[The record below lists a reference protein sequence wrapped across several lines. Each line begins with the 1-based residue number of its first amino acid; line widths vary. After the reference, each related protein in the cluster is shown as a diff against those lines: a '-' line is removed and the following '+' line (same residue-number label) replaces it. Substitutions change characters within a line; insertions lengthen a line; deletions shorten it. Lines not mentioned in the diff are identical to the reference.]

1 MTQQYLVEIIGKDK
15 TGQAFQQVQ
24 GNADRAKK
32 SILNL
37 KNAIIA
43 IGTGAVV
50 RSIINTTAR
59 FEDLRTS
66 LTSVTGSAEAGADA
80 FNFIS
85 RFATKTQFGIEDLTE
100 TFIKLEAAGI
110 RPTEKLLTTF
120 TDTAAVTTDQIG
132 SLQAIT
138 DLFARSI
145 SGGLGLEDLNRLA
158 DRGVPVFRILEEQL
172 GLTRLEVSKFGQ
184 TAEGANEIREALVRG
199 LDESFGG
206 ATAER
211 VKNLSTRI
219 SNLQIAFINAQDSLG
234 QGLNVALGDTI
245 VEITEL
251 IEKNDELIKQFGVG
265 LGDAIERSTDLAK
278 SLVTPLKTIGETT
291 GGLID
296 GFLSLPPYVQNVG
309 VIGAILGGRIGF
321 GILVSISAIAKA
333 FKDITSSVDT
343 GNKSL
348 DDLQQR
354 LSDVN
359 QELATLNGDIT
370 VEGTKRAIA
379 LETERDSLIEVI
391 KARKD
396 YIAQQDALRAGA
408 FDFEQ
413 RKLLEE
419 SLSKTLEET
428 TEKTKTNTEVNKENQ
443 KLYEEIK
450 RSLSGAIDQYRP
462 YIALQNEENEMIQ
475 MLNTARLTGLADY
488 QTIETLKTSIL
499 KDNLRKRR
507 LLEEQNINQALESI
521 KAGKSREVDFENMTA
536 EEKRGIIV
544 GSAKSIM
551 ENLGQIN
558 KKAFQAYKAYQ
569 IAEATINAYKGA
581 SNAMA
586 TYPPPLN
593 FLFAGVSLA
602 QGLAQVAAIRSQQY
616 SGRALGGRV
625 QDGSTYM
632 VGEQGPEMFVPSTSG
647 TIIPN
652 KDLGRATNVN
662 ITINANDTQGFDD
675 LLVKRRS
682 VIVNVINDALN
693 SQGKEALV

>member
-15 TGQAFQQVQ
+15 TGKAFQQVQ
-24 GNADRAKK
+24 GNADKAKQ
-32 SILNL
+32 SVLNL

-85 RFATKTQFGIEDLTE
+85 KFATKTQFGIEELTE
-100 TFIKLEAAGI
+100 TFIKLKASGI
-110 RPTEKLLTTF
+110 TPTEELLTTF

-132 SLQAIT
+132 SLTAIT
-138 DLFARSI
+138 DLFARSV

-158 DRGVPVFRILEEQL
+158 DRGAPVFRILEEQL

-184 TAEGANEIREALVRG
+184 TAEGANKIREALVKG
-199 LDESFGG
+199 LNESFGG

-278 SLVTPLKTIGETT
+278 ALVPPLKLIGETT

-296 GFLSLPPYVQNVG
+296 GFLSLPPFVQNVG

-321 GILVSISAIAKA
+321 GIIVSISAIAKA

-354 LSDVN
+354 LSEVN
-359 QELATLNGDIT
+359 QELAILEGDIT
-370 VEGTKRAIA
+370 VEGTKKALA
-379 LETERDSLIEVI
+379 LEVEREGLIEVI

-396 YIAQQDALRAGA
+396 YIAQQDAMRAGA

-413 RKLLEE
+413 RKLLED
-419 SLSKTLEET
+419 SLSKSLEKT
-428 TEKTKTNTEVNKENQ
+428 TEKTKENTEVNKENA

-450 RSLSGAIDQYRP
+450 RNLSGAIDQYRP

-475 MLNTARLTGLADY
+475 MLNVARMNGLADY

-536 EEKRGIIV
+536 DEKKGIIV

-558 KKAFQAYKAYQ
+558 KQAFQAYKAYQ

-652 KDLGRATNVN
+652 KDLDRATNVN

-693 SQGKEALV
+693 TQGKEALI